1 MAKLNITEELKKF
14 KLIDAHMHLGV
25 AANTLYYKSDNDRV
39 IEVQKKFNVE
49 VSVCSPIIG
58 IFGDLDAQ
66 MEVVTEGQKKYGKSV
81 YWQLVYYAKLPQ
93 KSLDVIEKY
102 RKKINFAGVKIYSV
116 GSDLPLDSSLYYP
129 LWEYAVANEVIVAA
143 HTWSPYT
150 ENPKQFYGN
159 PLLFAGPL
167 RDFPKLKIILVH
179 SGGKANFY
187 DEVIDFIRKYEH
199 VYMDFSGD
207 CFYPP
212 VFKKVINK
220 AGKTKSLFGTDMPM
234 MDVRYHIANVLVAD
248 VTDSDKADIFYNNSA
263 RLFKFS

>member
-1 MAKLNITEELKKF
+1 LARLNITEELKKF
-14 KLIDAHMHLGV
+14 RLIDAHAHLGV
-25 AANTLYYKSDNDRV
+25 APNTLYYKSDNDRV

-66 MEVVTEGQKKYGKSV
+66 MEVVTEGQKRYGKSI
-81 YWQLVYYAKLPQ
+81 YWQLVYLPRLPQ
-93 KSLDVIEKY
+93 KSLDTIEKN
-102 RKKINFAGVKIYSV
+102 RKRINFAGIKIFSP
-116 GSDLPLDSSLYYP
+116 GSDLALDSKLYYP
-129 LWEYAVANEVIVAA
+129 LWEYATANDIIVAA

-150 ENPKQFYGN
+150 ENPKQYLAN
-159 PLLFAGPL
+159 PLLLAGPL
-167 RDFPKLKIILVH
+167 KDFPGLKIILVH

-187 DEVIDFIRKYEH
+187 DEVIDFIANYEH

-207 CFYPP
+207 CFHPP
-212 VFKKVINK
+212 VFRKVINK

-248 VTDSDKADIFYNNSA
+248 ISDSDKADIFYNNSA
-263 RLFKFS
+263 RLFQFS